1 MGGMS
6 AHLPLYE
13 GAQRLLRLPS
23 TPEFLPPFAAHKL
36 YDIDTPKPVPAPLE
50 DSNAV
55 LKDVLVVRAQNEQDA
70 ATAREVIQALVG
82 DYKETAPA

>member
-1 MGGMS
+1 
-6 AHLPLYE
+6 
-13 GAQRLLRLPS
+13 
-23 TPEFLPPFAAHKL
+23 L